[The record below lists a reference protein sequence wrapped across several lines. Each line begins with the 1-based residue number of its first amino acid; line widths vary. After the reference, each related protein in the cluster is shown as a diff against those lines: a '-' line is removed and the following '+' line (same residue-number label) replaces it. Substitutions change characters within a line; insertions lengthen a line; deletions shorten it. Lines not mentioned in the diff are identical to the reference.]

1 MNFPNGKLTITITYV
16 NFSPQQLI
24 YKRKRKPQAEW
35 SITWLYT
42 FTPKPDKAPKST
54 FQRGVG
60 LRTDSLLW
68 EVEMESKC
76 LLLMLLRECWSVF
89 WVACNICGRM
99 LVCGMSIRMTASH
112 PGQEEELLFFC
123 WTLFRQTH
131 SRHEGGTLLIL
142 SSLQLWQNITRQEE
156 LSDIWVIPFAECSN
170 QHQTMVLN
178 CLTKLFV

>member
-54 FQRGVG
+54 FQRGAG

-68 EVEMESKC
+68 EVEMEWKC

-89 WVACNICGRM
+89 WVACNICGWM

-131 SRHEGGTLLIL
+131 SRHEGGWVACSYDETSRGRRSCLTSGRYHLLNAVI
-142 SSLQLWQNITRQEE
+142 NTRQ
-156 LSDIWVIPFAECSN
+156 WF
-170 QHQTMVLN
+170 
-178 CLTKLFV
+178 